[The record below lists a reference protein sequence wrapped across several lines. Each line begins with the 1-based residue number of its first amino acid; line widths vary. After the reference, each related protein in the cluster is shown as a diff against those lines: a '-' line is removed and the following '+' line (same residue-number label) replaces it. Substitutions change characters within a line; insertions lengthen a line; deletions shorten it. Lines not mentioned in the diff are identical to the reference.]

1 MKEPTTTD
9 RHCPALTGAAPRQPC
24 RAVRVP
30 PSASARTAGAEAW
43 CRLYRIRAL
52 RTTLAASTGSL
63 MMGHCQIEVRWYT
76 KPHTGGRPRRSRAP
90 SRGAMARLYFLR
102 LCLVSPGLAL
112 LLCTCCARLGV
123 ATSGGPAALV
133 PPSRAAY
140 ELAAAA
146 LSFPTARVSRQA
158 ERAALADMPGLP
170 VGQEGQREAP
180 AACTSL
186 SGPRCL
192 AAGGSTWAHR
202 DAGGADDANG
212 EQGVGEHV
220 FKVYSTGGR

>member
-1 MKEPTTTD
+1 MVHETTGD
-9 RHCPALTGAAPRQPC
+9 SPLLT
-24 RAVRVP
+24 
-30 PSASARTAGAEAW
+30 
-43 CRLYRIRAL
+43 
-52 RTTLAASTGSL
+52 
-63 MMGHCQIEVRWYT
+63 
-76 KPHTGGRPRRSRAP
+76 HTGGRPRRSRAP